1 MRADRLLTIMLLLR
15 THARLTAAELAGR
28 LEVSERT
35 VLRDVEAL
43 SAAGVPVYAERGRHG
58 GFALLPGFRADVT
71 GLADTEAQVLFAYL
85 GLDTFGDL
93 GLSREVRSALDK
105 LAASAPDRLAAP
117 AGRLREVVHVDRRR
131 WFAEPDDITHLPA
144 LRRAA
149 TERRRVRLAY
159 RSPRDDE
166 PVTRTVDPLG
176 LVENGNRWYLVGY
189 HRGEPRTWRLAR
201 VRRLHVL
208 DEPARLPPDARLV
221 PIWES
226 LRQQFERAPGP
237 AVQAHLRVSAAGEAA
252 VRTAL
257 QPLLATGELRVL
269 RRDGPAPSSVEGG
282 VEGGADDRAAG
293 SAAAAVGQVGED
305 DGGVIGSAVERSG
318 PGERA
323 PSVELVGDFRLA
335 RAVIGVCLGLAADV
349 EIIGPPGLRDQ
360 AVASAAAAARRY
372 VLPDGSG
379 AG

>member
-15 THARLTAAELAGR
+15 THARLTAAELATR

-43 SAAGVPVYAERGRHG
+43 SSAGVPVYAERGRHG

-105 LAASAPDRLAAP
+105 LAASAPERLAAP

-201 VRRLHVL
+201 VRRLQVL
-208 DEPARLPPDARLV
+208 DDPARLPDGARLV
-221 PIWES
+221 PVWEE
-226 LRQQFERAPGP
+226 LRHRFESSPGP
-237 AVQAHLRVSAAGEAA
+237 VVTAHLRVRASGEAD

-257 QPLLATGELRVL
+257 QPLLAAGELRIL
-269 RRDGPAPSSVEGG
+269 HRSAP
-282 VEGGADDRAAG
+282 ADDTG
-293 SAAAAVGQVGED
+293 T
-305 DGGVIGSAVERSG
+305 
-318 PGERA
+318 
-323 PSVELVGDFRLA
+323 VELSGDFRLA

-349 EIIGPPGLRDQ
+349 EIVGPDDLR
-360 AVASAAAAARRY
+360 AAAAATAVTAARRY
-372 VLPDGSG
+372 RQPTPEPPG
-379 AG
+379 AQSPARSEPHAADRPTVGR

>member
-1 MRADRLLTIMLLLR
+1 MLLLR

-105 LAASAPDRLAAP
+105 LAASAPERLAAP

-201 VRRLHVL
+201 VRRLQVL
-208 DEPARLPPDARLV
+208 DDPARLPDGARLV
-221 PIWES
+221 PVWQE
-226 LRQQFERAPGP
+226 LRQQFEYAPGP
-237 AVQAHLRVSAAGEAA
+237 VVRAHLWVSAAGEAA

-257 QPLLATGELRVL
+257 QPLLAAGELRVV
-269 RRDGPAPSSVEGG
+269 RRDPGPAD
-282 VEGGADDRAAG
+282 GAGAAPVDDPDRTALP
-293 SAAAAVGQVGED
+293 
-305 DGGVIGSAVERSG
+305 
-318 PGERA
+318 PGL
-323 PSVELVGDFRLA
+323 ELIGDFRLA

-349 EIIGPPGLRDQ
+349 EILGPPALREQ
-360 AVASAAAAARRY
+360 AVVTAAAAARRY
-372 VLPDGSG
+372 ARPVGVTAGSPTG
-379 AG
+379 PGTPATPTVEE

>member
-43 SAAGVPVYAERGRHG
+43 SSAGVPVYAERGRHG

-117 AGRLREVVHVDRRR
+117 AGRLRDVVHVDRRR

-201 VRRLHVL
+201 VRRLQVL

-221 PIWES
+221 AVWDELRHRFES
-226 LRQQFERAPGP
+226 SPGP
-237 AVQAHLRVSAAGEAA
+237 AATVHLRVRASAEAT

-257 QPLLATGELRVL
+257 QPLLAAGELRV
-269 RRDGPAPSSVEGG
+269 RHRQGPA
-282 VEGGADDRAAG
+282 DDTG
-293 SAAAAVGQVGED
+293 T
-305 DGGVIGSAVERSG
+305 
-318 PGERA
+318 
-323 PSVELVGDFRLA
+323 VELSGDFRLA
-335 RAVIGVCLGLAADV
+335 RAVIGVCLGLADDV
-349 EIIGPPGLRDQ
+349 EITGPADLRAQ
-360 AVASAAAAARRY
+360 AAVTAATAARRY
-372 VLPDGSG
+372 QWPGAEPPASPSPGRSGPDSADRPTVG
-379 AG
+379 

>member
-15 THARLTAAELAGR
+15 TRSRLTAADLAAR

-71 GLADTEAQVLFAYL
+71 GLADTEAQVLFASL

-105 LAASAPDRLAAP
+105 LAAGAPERLSAP

-131 WFAEPDDITHLPA
+131 WFAAPDDITHLPA

-149 TERRRVRLAY
+149 TDRKRVRLAY

-189 HRGEPRTWRLAR
+189 HRSQARTWRLAR
-201 VRRLHVL
+201 VRRVRVL
-208 DEPARLPPDARLV
+208 DEPARLPPAARLV
-221 PIWES
+221 PVWQE
-226 LRQQFERAPGP
+226 LRQRFETSPGP
-237 AVQAHLRVSAAGEAA
+237 AVSARLRVSTTAEAD

-257 QPLLATGELRVL
+257 QPLLAAGELQVQRRSEPATAGGGSATVDLTGE
-269 RRDGPAPSSVEGG
+269 
-282 VEGGADDRAAG
+282 
-293 SAAAAVGQVGED
+293 
-305 DGGVIGSAVERSG
+305 
-318 PGERA
+318 
-323 PSVELVGDFRLA
+323 FRLA
-335 RAVIGVCLGLAADV
+335 RAVIGVCLGLAEDV
-349 EIIGPPGLRDQ
+349 EIVGPPELRQQ
-360 AVASAAAAARRY
+360 AAVAAAAAGRRY
-372 VLPDGSG
+372 LRPVAEPRDAG